1 MGNTSSA
8 STLVLEVRSNKWEQK
23 LHIKVLPFATLV
35 WLNLLRAMQYQC
47 CNLQYNFNRVL
58 ISGCLDSHTPL
69 SVQDILLTSKC
80 QRSRKMFPTLQR
92 TVTEQVSNVLWVAES
107 IAGLPG
113 PPERAAVTEVCL
125 LGLVVSGWRHGGN
138 TDSFVWLEVVHQPDL
153 SRSLLWLE

>member
-69 SVQDILLTSKC
+69 
-80 QRSRKMFPTLQR
+80 
-92 TVTEQVSNVLWVAES
+92 
-107 IAGLPG
+107 
-113 PPERAAVTEVCL
+113 
-125 LGLVVSGWRHGGN
+125 
-138 TDSFVWLEVVHQPDL
+138 
-153 SRSLLWLE
+153 